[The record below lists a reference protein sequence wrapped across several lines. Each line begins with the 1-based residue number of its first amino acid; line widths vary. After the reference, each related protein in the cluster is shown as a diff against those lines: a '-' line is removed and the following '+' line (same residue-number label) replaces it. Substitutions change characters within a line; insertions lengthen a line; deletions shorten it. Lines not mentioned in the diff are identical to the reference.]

1 MDVGRTGF
9 TVSPG
14 KVQDGATFGVGN
26 EVGVT

>member
-14 KVQDGATFGVGN
+14 KVQDGAAFSIG
-26 EVGVT
+26 EEIGVT